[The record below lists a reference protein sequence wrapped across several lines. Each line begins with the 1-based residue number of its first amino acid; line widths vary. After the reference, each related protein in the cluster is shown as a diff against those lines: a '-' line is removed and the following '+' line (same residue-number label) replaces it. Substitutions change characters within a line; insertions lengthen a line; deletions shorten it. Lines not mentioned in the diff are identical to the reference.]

1 LGNFPGLRELVSN
14 PGRVPPVGKNDA
26 SGGAK
31 PTPLQKQPE
40 RISEFYTKIALRM
53 QHGAQATITFTRDAR
68 VGEEAFEEVVD
79 VDQAWSR
86 EDIEGMFKEK
96 IDEFEILTT
105 SSAHTARHAKKTEL

>member
-1 LGNFPGLRELVSN
+1 M
-14 PGRVPPVGKNDA
+14 GKNDA

-53 QHGAQATITFTRDAR
+53 QLRRGRR
-68 VGEEAFEEVVD
+68 CVYRRGEPAKKAFEEVVD

-96 IDEFEILTT
+96 IDGFEILTT